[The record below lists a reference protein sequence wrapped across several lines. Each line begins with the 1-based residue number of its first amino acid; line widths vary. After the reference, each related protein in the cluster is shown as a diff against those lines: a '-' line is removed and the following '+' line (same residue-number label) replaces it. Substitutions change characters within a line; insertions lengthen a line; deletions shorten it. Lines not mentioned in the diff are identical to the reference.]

1 MEEGDDQKPIL
12 SRCAS
17 AIPTAAPATD
27 LPRGPADTLGSGS
40 GGAVDVRSS
49 PPPPAPPE
57 ALSCQFQEYLGSQYP
72 DGSPPEAAEYLDR
85 PAPGLCVSDS
95 PRLRAPAASL
105 CAPGFLPPSS
115 APSQPSRSAWAMQA
129 RGGCSAGPTSPGWPH
144 LPAPGAEGPGSGLR
158 HQRSRARAGSRLT
171 AQRRR
176 FTHSTDCS
184 GSAAPI
190 APITAGAASSAGRG
204 ARGRRGAR
212 DR

>member
-1 MEEGDDQKPIL
+1 ML
-12 SRCAS
+12 
-17 AIPTAAPATD
+17 
-27 LPRGPADTLGSGS
+27 RGWGT
-40 GGAVDVRSS
+40 VDALSS

-57 ALSCQFQEYLGSQYP
+57 ALSSQFQEYLGSQHP
-72 DGSPPEAAEYLDR
+72 DGSPPKAAESLDR

-95 PRLRAPAASL
+95 PRLGAPVFSPRT
-105 CAPGFLPPSS
+105 PGLLPPSS
-115 APSQPSRSAWAMQA
+115 APSQPAGSARATQA
-129 RGGCSAGPTSPGWPH
+129 GGGCSAGPTNPGWPH

-171 AQRRR
+171 VQRCR
-176 FTHSTDCS
+176 FTHSTECS

-190 APITAGAASSAGRG
+190 APIAAGAASSAGRG

>member
-1 MEEGDDQKPIL
+1 M
-12 SRCAS
+12 
-17 AIPTAAPATD
+17 
-27 LPRGPADTLGSGS
+27 LG
-40 GGAVDVRSS
+40 GGGTVDARSS

-57 ALSCQFQEYLGSQYP
+57 ALSSQFQEYLGSQHP

-95 PRLRAPAASL
+95 PCLGAPAASPSN
-105 CAPGFLPPSS
+105 PGLLPPSS
-115 APSQPSRSAWAMQA
+115 APSQPARSARATQA
-129 RGGCSAGPTSPGWPH
+129 GSGCSAGPTNPGWPH

-171 AQRRR
+171 AQRCR
-176 FTHSTDCS
+176 FTHSTECS

-190 APITAGAASSAGRG
+190 APIAAGAASSAGRG